1 MILARIDNT
10 RENNQIREIEVI
22 KDYTKY
28 AEGSVLF
35 TLGDTKVICNAT
47 VEERIPPFKRG
58 SGEGWITAEY
68 SMLPRATDTRN
79 VRDIVKLK
87 LNGRAQEIQ
96 RLISRS
102 MRSVVDLKALG
113 ERTIVIDC
121 DVIQADGGTR
131 TASINGAFIAMAIA
145 MKKLQ
150 QKGII
155 QKIPLNGFVG
165 AISVGIVNSEAV
177 VDLCY
182 AEDSTATVDMNVVMT
197 DKFEFVE
204 LQGTG
209 EERPFSDTE
218 LIDMLSLA
226 KDSIESII
234 DKQKQILSDIDM
246 R

>member
-1 MILARIDNT
+1 MVLARIDIT
-10 RENNQIREIEVI
+10 RENDQIRNIEII

-35 TLGDTKVICNAT
+35 SLGDTKVICNAT

-58 SGEGWITAEY
+58 TGEGWITAEY

-79 VRDIVKLK
+79 TRDIVKLK

-96 RLISRS
+96 RLVGRAL
-102 MRSVVDLKALG
+102 RSVVDLKALG

-131 TASINGAFIAMAIA
+131 TASINGGFIAMLLA

-150 QKGII
+150 QKGLIST
-155 QKIPLNGFVG
+155 IPLNGFVG
-165 AISVGIVNSEAV
+165 AISVGILNNEAI

-182 AEDSTATVDMNVVMT
+182 SEDSTATVDMNVVMT

-204 LQGTG
+204 IQGTG

-218 LIDMLSLA
+218 MIDMLSLA
-226 KDSIESII
+226 KDSIALIINRQKEILEDMSI
-234 DKQKQILSDIDM
+234 
-246 R
+246 